1 MLSCDFCKIFKMPA
15 LILSLSFCRL
25 SETVWITFWEVNY
38 SLDQNKTFADDSAQ
52 EILKLNFA
60 AWYGMKIICYS
71 KGEVYLPKILVSRPL
86 KGLL

>member
-1 MLSCDFCKIFKMPA
+1 M
-15 LILSLSFCRL
+15 R
-25 SETVWITFWEVNY
+25 VNY
-38 SLDQNKTFADDSAQ
+38 TFDQNKTLAED
-52 EILKLNFA
+52 FA